1 METAATL
8 RQIAWH
14 EASMLSWLGVPEA
27 NCDVSHPG
35 GSAGRDSG
43 FGDDRSTK
51 LAKFT
56 EPARLK
62 AADGGVADGIGPAD
76 VHQGLT
82 GFPSRNGFLPLV
94 VRQFRLPRALARS
107 LPSPVRLLINSRSNS
122 ARRPRI
128 VSSAGH
134 AAHSRRSHP
143 PPR

>member
-1 METAATL
+1 MRSQKRIAMSAILAAPLVGIAVLATME
-8 RQIAWH
+8 Q
-14 EASMLSWLGVPEA
+14 PQ
-27 NCDVSHPG
+27 
-35 GSAGRDSG
+35 
-43 FGDDRSTK
+43 STK

-94 VRQFRLPRALARS
+94 VRQFRLAAHYTTPRALARF

-122 ARRPRI
+122 AR
-128 VSSAGH
+128 
-134 AAHSRRSHP
+134 
-143 PPR
+143 PPRTVSISRP